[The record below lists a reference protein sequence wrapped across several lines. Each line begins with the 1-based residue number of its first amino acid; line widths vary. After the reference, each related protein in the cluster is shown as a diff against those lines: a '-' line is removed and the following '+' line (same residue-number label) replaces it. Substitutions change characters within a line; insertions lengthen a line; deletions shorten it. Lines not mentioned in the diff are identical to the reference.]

1 MKHLS
6 TTLLILSLIRDSPTV
21 NNCDIILHVT
31 SIMHVMFQ
39 ISVSMGGW
47 RQLSAVFRSHH
58 QLVTG
63 LSISG
68 QRGQH
73 TIALSPL
80 PQHAQVV
87 IAGAGM
93 IGNAIAYHLVKKGWS
108 DIVIIDKGSVADGT
122 SKYGSGMLG
131 LFRPQHERNIVQYCI
146 DLYQQLQEEGYD
158 LGLEHCGSVNLAATT
173 DRMIS
178 LKRRASAYRPTGVEC
193 HLIGPD
199 EIKKLHPYVNT
210 DDILG
215 GVWMP
220 KDACV
225 NAGKV
230 SEVLAYVA
238 SQGGAKFV
246 SGCGVKK
253 VVTSKAPVAGQPGQ
267 PVQHNNRHV
276 TVSGVDTDQGFISC
290 DYFVNTAGIWAR
302 EIGRMSDTPVRIPI
316 CPAEHFFMTFK
327 PIQELEGQKLP
338 NVRDY
343 DSQVYVRQFG
353 SSYMMGA
360 FEKIARPWDVTRHGI
375 DPDWNQIK
383 EEHWIHFEPYIRAAM
398 QRLPILKEAQYDFLL
413 NTPDAFTP
421 DGKWILGETP
431 EVGRYFVSILISL
444 V

>member
-1 MKHLS
+1 
-6 TTLLILSLIRDSPTV
+6 
-21 NNCDIILHVT
+21 
-31 SIMHVMFQ
+31 
-39 ISVSMGGW
+39 MGAW
-47 RQLSAVFRSHH
+47 RQASAVARLCQTPGRLSSSQVRCQH
-58 QLVTG
+58 
-63 LSISG
+63 SISD
-68 QRGQH
+68 
-73 TIALSPL
+73 SPL
-80 PQHAQVV
+80 PRHAQVV

-93 IGNAIAYHLVKKGWS
+93 IGNSVAYHLVKKGWN
-108 DIVIIDKGSVADGT
+108 DIVIIDKGNVADGT

-146 DLYQQLQEEGYD
+146 DLYQALQEEGYD
-158 LGLEHCGSVNLAATT
+158 LGLEHCGSVNLASTE

-193 HLIGPD
+193 QLVGPD
-199 EIKKLHPYVNT
+199 EIKELHPYVNT
-210 DDILG
+210 EDILG

-253 VVTSKAPVAGQPGQ
+253 VVTSRSQVTSSDLAYEQMSK
-267 PVQHNNRHV
+267 HV
-276 TVSGVDTDQGFISC
+276 TVTGVETDQGYISC

-302 EIGRMSDTPVRIPI
+302 EIGRMMDTPVRIPI

-327 PIQELEGQKLP
+327 PIPELENAKLP

-343 DSQVYVRQFG
+343 DSQLYVRQFG

-360 FEKIARPWDVTRHGI
+360 FESLARPWDVTRHGI
-375 DPDWNQIK
+375 DPEWNQIK

-398 QRLPILKEAQYDFLL
+398 HRLPVLKETQYDFLL

-421 DGKWILGETP
+421 DGKWIFGETP
-431 EVGRYFVSILISL
+431 EVGRYFVSITLFLCFLSISIIIL
-444 V
+444 FCESFKTC